1 MKGTKMMRP
10 LIGITC
16 SRVVGGAWSQNS
28 PGHFMDY
35 TFDEYSSAVHHC
47 GGAPILIPT
56 TQNHESLQSICERLN
71 GVVLT
76 GGPDIDPHFY
86 GEEPLSGLGEIDEA
100 IDLTELA
107 VAKIALKKDLPILGI
122 CRGLQVLNVSEG
134 GTLYQDI
141 PSQVKESINHLQKKD
156 KRVNTHNVHI
166 DGNTVLHSIFKRKKI
181 RVNSRHH
188 QAIKDLAS
196 SLIATTW
203 TQDGLIEA
211 AENPSKSFV
220 IGVQWHPEGTWE
232 KDPFSKKLFHSF
244 IRASKLAAKQKS

>member
-1 MKGTKMMRP
+1 MKGAKMMRP

-16 SRVVGGAWSQNS
+16 SRVVGGTWSQNS
-28 PGHFMDY
+28 PGRFMDY
-35 TFDEYSSAVHHC
+35 AFDEYSSVVHHC

-56 TQNHESLQSICERLN
+56 AQNHESLQSICERLN
-71 GVVLT
+71 GVILT

-107 VAKIALKKDLPILGI
+107 VVKIALKKDLPILGI

-156 KRVNTHNVHI
+156 KSVNAHYVRI
-166 DGNTVLHSIFKRKKI
+166 DENTGLHLIFKRKKI
-181 RVNSRHH
+181 QVNSRHH

-196 SLIATTW
+196 SLIVTAW
-203 TQDGLIEA
+203 AQDGLIEA
-211 AENPSKSFV
+211 VENPSRTFV
-220 IGVQWHPEGTWE
+220 IGVQWHPEGTWK
-232 KDPFSKKLFHSF
+232 KDAFSKKLFHSL
-244 IRASKLAAKQKS
+244 IRASKSAAKQKS